1 MTSDPTTQAAPPRL
15 YFSVAPE
22 PSHLLRAR
30 DRIRDYLRQ
39 YCAEPRVIDDVVLCV
54 EEAATN
60 AIRHS
65 GSERDIE
72 ISLRFAD
79 GDLLAEVKDHGQAF
93 DLATFDREALPDVMS
108 DHGRG
113 LFIVA
118 KLMDSLELSLDG
130 GLEVRMVR
138 HAEPHCEPTALETGV
153 GYRDARARATLEEI
167 DEGFIALDWEYRYV
181 HANRVTLGLT
191 GKSFEELLGH
201 TPWEVFPDLKAAPLR
216 EHFRQAMEL
225 GKPSVSEHRSL
236 FTDTWSE
243 VRVYPTVTGLS
254 AYFNDVTERK
264 RAEEERQTVEAR
276 YRTIVETSTEG
287 IVIGSPEGVF
297 TFANQRVAEML
308 GYRVDELVGMSG
320 SDLAFPGWEPQQ
332 SEARAELHNG
342 QVVRREIKLRRKDG
356 SALWSRY
363 SATPIFDAQGAHVA
377 NLVMHSDFTAA
388 KAADEALRESE
399 DKYRTMVE
407 TSAEGVVVAGPDGAY
422 TYVNQRMADMLGYRP
437 DELLGKSANDLT
449 CDRGLLAQVLNA
461 RDGLARGDAVHGE
474 IEFRR
479 RDGSSLW
486 TMYSISPLHDAS
498 GAHIGNLAMHTDI
511 TGRKRAEEDRQ
522 RLLEDSQ
529 AQGEE
534 LQAQAEE
541 LQTQAEEM
549 QIQGEELRA
558 QSEELFTQRDE
569 LLRESE
575 LRAGLNAL
583 TLLLH
588 STLKPDEVMRR
599 ALVEATRVLAID
611 AAAIALPEGGT
622 WPVRF
627 AAGLP
632 PEALGSPLTGEPA
645 ISRLLAHSG
654 EVLVLDQVT
663 DHETV
668 DPFATRLGVRS
679 LMAVPL
685 IAQEQVIGTLLL
697 VERRTTRHFTEA
709 EIDFARRLGTSVSLA
724 LENARLFEAER
735 EAQRNA
741 GEELQATTR
750 LLEAARALADWRDL
764 GEVVRALAQTL
775 LHSTAHTRAMVS
787 LWDEGRGEFEL
798 IAAEGLRPMPLG
810 SRWAMDVSSTAAV
823 KAVTQRSAQVWDLDA
838 LPEAK
843 RGQQW
848 ADYQPHLA
856 LHVPLVGRE
865 KVVGLLSL
873 DDPGER
879 REFGEREIKLV
890 EGIAANA
897 TVAIENARL
906 FSDVLEASGHLGNVL
921 QSMADGFVSVD
932 HEWRYTLVNPQ
943 AERLIGRSAGEL
955 LGQSMEELFPDMEG
969 WPHYRR
975 AMSETYGRDV
985 RGLVK
990 SRSRPG
996 LKFMP
1001 TRRLT
1006 ACRSSSATSR
1016 PARPPPRSCACTTR
1030 TSLSAPTLPTPSMPS
1045 TACFMPPSI
1054 STRSCRAPSTK
1065 APRRSAP
1072 APAWSRCGSSRS
1084 GSCATS
1090 MAWPR
1095 PTWAV
1100 V

>member
-1 MTSDPTTQAAPPRL
+1 MRSN
-15 YFSVAPE
+15 
-22 PSHLLRAR
+22 
-30 DRIRDYLRQ
+30 
-39 YCAEPRVIDDVVLCV
+39 C
-54 EEAATN
+54 
-60 AIRHS
+60 
-65 GSERDIE
+65 
-72 ISLRFAD
+72 
-79 GDLLAEVKDHGQAF
+79 
-93 DLATFDREALPDVMS
+93 
-108 DHGRG
+108 
-113 LFIVA
+113 VA
-118 KLMDSLELSLDG
+118 KTARRC
-130 GLEVRMVR
+130 GL
-138 HAEPHCEPTALETGV
+138 
-153 GYRDARARATLEEI
+153 
-167 DEGFIALDWEYRYV
+167 
-181 HANRVTLGLT
+181 
-191 GKSFEELLGH
+191 
-201 TPWEVFPDLKAAPLR
+201 
-216 EHFRQAMEL
+216 
-225 GKPSVSEHRSL
+225 
-236 FTDTWSE
+236 
-243 VRVYPTVTGLS
+243 
-254 AYFNDVTERK
+254 
-264 RAEEERQTVEAR
+264 
-276 YRTIVETSTEG
+276 
-287 IVIGSPEGVF
+287 
-297 TFANQRVAEML
+297 
-308 GYRVDELVGMSG
+308 
-320 SDLAFPGWEPQQ
+320 
-332 SEARAELHNG
+332 
-342 QVVRREIKLRRKDG
+342 
-356 SALWSRY
+356 Y

-377 NLVMHSDFTAA
+377 NLIMHSDFTAA

-611 AAAIALPEGGT
+611 AAAIALPEGDT

-906 FSDVLEASGHLGNVL
+906 FSNTLEQSQHLTNVL
-921 QSMADGFVSVD
+921 QSMTDGFVSVD
-932 HEWRYTLVNPQ
+932 RTWCYTLVNPQ
-943 AERLIGRSAGEL
+943 AERLIGRPAAEL
-955 LGQSMEELFPDMEG
+955 LGKSMEELFPDMYG
-969 WPHYRR
+969 WSHYSKV
-975 AMSETYGRDV
+975 MSERLPETFETWSV
-985 RGLVK
+985 
-990 SRSRPG
+990 P
-996 LKFMP
+996 LK
-1001 TRRLT
+1001 TWLEIR
-1006 ACRSSSATSR
+1006 AY
-1016 PARPPPRSCACTTR
+1016 
-1030 TSLSAPTLPTPSMPS
+1030 PTLDGMSILFS
-1045 TACFMPPSI
+1045 DI
-1054 STRSCRAPSTK
+1054 STRKAAAEELRLHNEELAEGARLADSLNAINRLLHATLDFDTIMQGALDEGVGALGAHAGMIEMREESQWVVRYQHGLAEADVGLRLSAAEAPVAARVEERGEPVVVADAKADGAVSIGFVRKHSLGSLLAAPLVARGAVIGCMVFYGASVRAFSDSEIDFARKLGATVSLAVENARLYEEQQRIAQTLQENFVHEPPEVPGLELGVVSNTAFEPELVGGDFSDVFVVDDTHVVLLIGDVAGKGVRAAGMTETVRSTVRALASANPSPAFVLAK
-1065 APRRSAP
+1065 ANELLLRFDPDEPHVTAFLAVLDPNTGHLSYASAGHP
-1072 APAWSRCGSSRS
+1072 APVHLSAYACRPLDTTFGPPLGSFERS
-1084 GSCATS
+1084 YTNGHTVLTLDDYLVLYTDGVTEARRGLELLGETRLLEIV
-1090 MAWPR
+1090 AGLRGR
-1095 PTWAV
+1095 PVQEVADGVRDAALAFADKLSDDLQV
-1100 V
+1100 VVLRLA